1 MRNLRGHQLF
11 LFMLVASIAFSNCRL
26 DDDSSYEIRTYSS
39 FFLVQKPNG
48 LLSIYR
54 YQQDLH
60 QLDSAWNLK
69 ANVSDAELSDAL
81 MVDNFVWIASGV
93 QQSIFQVSPTFGSV
107 KEKFGNLPLAPHH
120 IALGEKQILISDT
133 ASGKVAFL
141 KLRNGE
147 VQEIEFEGKPGKSLY
162 NSGKFYLQVDDS
174 LVAVYDES
182 AMTTRATVSNGLPVD
197 ELLLNRYHAIV
208 VISHDSA
215 TTYQVLIDP
224 NSDILIGEKYPVFFS
239 KILPTPYFSAKFG
252 GEFLKD
258 LQIQGGNLMDQTG
271 TILADSIQDFEADFF
286 EGTLFYTRGQ
296 DLVVKSIDSLLTQ
309 DSLSFQGRM
318 VRSFHQYAAD

>member
-1 MRNLRGHQLF
+1 MRNLTGYQAF
-11 LFMLVASIAFSNCRL
+11 WMLLVMTIAFNSCRL

-60 QLDSAWNLK
+60 QMDSAWNLN
-69 ANVSDAELSDAL
+69 ANVPDAELSDAL
-81 MVDNFVWIASGV
+81 MLDNVVWIASGV
-93 QQSIFQVSPTFGSV
+93 QKSIFQLSPTFGSV
-107 KEKFGNLPLAPHH
+107 KEKFDNLPIAPHY
-120 IALGEKQILISDT
+120 IAVGEKQVLISDT
-133 ASGKVAFL
+133 AAGKIAFV
-141 KLRNGE
+141 KLRNGD

-174 LVAVYDES
+174 LVAIYDES
-182 AMTTRATVSNGLPVD
+182 AMTTRATVSNGLLVD
-197 ELLLNRYHAIV
+197 ALLLNRYHAIV
-208 VISHDSA
+208 VISHDST

-224 NSDILIGEKYPVFFS
+224 NSDILIGEKYPVFFT

-252 GEFLKD
+252 GEFIKD